1 MQKLTTLCNIQYIC
15 CLAADKKFLQRVN
28 SVRFIIAIR
37 RYGDIHPLGRVE
49 SYDPHNA
56 LCVDPVLI
64 VLKQDFTFELAGYL
78 NDLCQWMVLFFVNVF
93 YCYFSFYHYNASV
106 LKNLTYNLKLS
117 YFPPFNA
124 KSQQFFTN
132 QLKTV
137 FLTKNLLI

>member
-37 RYGDIHPLGRVE
+37 RYGDIHSLGRVK

-56 LCVDPVLI
+56 LCVYPVLI
-64 VLKQDFTFELAGYL
+64 VLKQDFAFELAGDL
-78 NDLCQWMVLFFVNVF
+78 NDLCQWMVIFFVNVF
-93 YCYFSFYHYNASV
+93 YSV

-132 QLKTV
+132 QIKTV